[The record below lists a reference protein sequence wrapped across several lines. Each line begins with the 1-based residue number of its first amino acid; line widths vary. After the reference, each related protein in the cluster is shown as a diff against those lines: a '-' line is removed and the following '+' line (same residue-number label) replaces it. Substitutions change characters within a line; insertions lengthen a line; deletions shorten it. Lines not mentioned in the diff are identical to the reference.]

1 MNGYFRRFSVNGYKT
16 KGMFHQ
22 FDLKMRECLLTV
34 AIEYVPATISTNRD
48 DLDKQQEAK
57 RKKEEMIEKKNLDK
71 PKEDLI
77 EASYYWDIFHSEV
90 CWKGKLSIVTKMLG
104 RLKLVFA
111 QTEAL
116 KENIRMHV
124 IGLGWKQFTITWS
137 SKGSKQSASELAG
150 HLRMIIREEKRL
162 TPPKDPALV
171 MPKHCT
177 LPTLGTAI
185 KHQCCD

>member
-48 DLDKQQEAK
+48 DLDKQREAK
-57 RKKEEMIEKKNLDK
+57 RKKEEMIEKK
-71 PKEDLI
+71 
-77 EASYYWDIFHSEV
+77 
-90 CWKGKLSIVTKMLG
+90 
-104 RLKLVFA
+104 
-111 QTEAL
+111 
-116 KENIRMHV
+116 RMHV

-137 SKGSKQSASELAG
+137 SKGSKQSVSELAG